1 MTGQTKKN
9 KPNRRAAA
17 LCLAL
22 LLCVSAAGCSAGE
35 TPSAESAAPA
45 AAEAAPEAT
54 PEASAPAEAEAEAE
68 PDSATAAEPAAGSTV
83 AAVAAQDV
91 PVFVPNDSGL
101 TQYTLQGETASVVSP
116 CGLTQYTLQGETTD
130 AAALVEKMAEKG
142 AFPADVV
149 LEALDE
155 SDGVVRL
162 QFSGAL
168 QSYIDGASSAAAL
181 EAISKTFRAFY
192 EAGGRSIET
201 LEIYAAGEPV
211 TVGGV
216 AVDCTVLMYGELPVS
231 GVVDEP

>member
-35 TPSAESAAPA
+35 TPSAAGAAPA
-45 AAEAAPEAT
+45 AAEATPEAAPEAT
-54 PEASAPAEAEAEAE
+54 PEAPAPAEAEAEAE

-101 TQYTLQGETASVVSP
+101 TQYTLQGET
-116 CGLTQYTLQGETTD
+116 TD
-130 AAALVEKMAEKG
+130 AAALIEKMAEKG

-155 SDGVVRL
+155 SDGLVRL

-231 GVVDEP
+231 GIVEEP

>member
-35 TPSAESAAPA
+35 TPSAQGAAPA
-45 AAEAAPEAT
+45 AAEAAPEAAPETTPEAAPEAT

-101 TQYTLQGETASVVSP
+101 TQYTLQGET
-116 CGLTQYTLQGETTD
+116 TD
-130 AAALVEKMAEKG
+130 AAALIEKMAEKG

-192 EAGGRSIET
+192 EAGGRPIET

-231 GVVDEP
+231 GVVEEP

>member
-54 PEASAPAEAEAEAE
+54 PEAAPETTPEAPAPAEAEAEAE

-101 TQYTLQGETASVVSP
+101 TQYTLQGET
-116 CGLTQYTLQGETTD
+116 TD
-130 AAALVEKMAEKG
+130 AAALIEKMAEKG

-155 SDGVVRL
+155 SDGLVRL

-192 EAGGRSIET
+192 EAGGRPIET

-231 GVVDEP
+231 GVVEEP

>member
-35 TPSAESAAPA
+35 TPSAEGAAPA
-45 AAEAAPEAT
+45 AAEAAPEAA

-91 PVFVPNDSGL
+91 PVFVPNDS
-101 TQYTLQGETASVVSP
+101 
-116 CGLTQYTLQGETTD
+116 GLTQYTLQGETTD

-192 EAGGRSIET
+192 EAGGRPIET

-231 GVVDEP
+231 GVVEEP

>member
-22 LLCVSAAGCSAGE
+22 LLCVSAGGCSAGE
-35 TPSAESAAPA
+35 TPSAEGAAPA
-45 AAEAAPEAT
+45 AAETAPEAT
-54 PEASAPAEAEAEAE
+54 PEAPAPAEAEAEAE

-91 PVFVPNDSGL
+91 PVFVPNDS
-101 TQYTLQGETASVVSP
+101 
-116 CGLTQYTLQGETTD
+116 GLTQYTLQGETTD

-192 EAGGRSIET
+192 EAGGRPIET

-231 GVVDEP
+231 GVVEEP

>member
-35 TPSAESAAPA
+35 TPSAAGAAPA
-45 AAEAAPEAT
+45 AAEAAPEAAPETT
-54 PEASAPAEAEAEAE
+54 PEAPAPAEAEAEAE
-68 PDSATAAEPAAGSTV
+68 PDNATAAEPAAGSTV

-101 TQYTLQGETASVVSP
+101 TQYTLQGET
-116 CGLTQYTLQGETTD
+116 TD
-130 AAALVEKMAEKG
+130 AAALIEKMAEKG

-192 EAGGRSIET
+192 EAGGRPIET

-231 GVVDEP
+231 GVVEEP

>member
-35 TPSAESAAPA
+35 TPSAQGAAPA
-45 AAEAAPEAT
+45 AAEAAPETTPETT
-54 PEASAPAEAEAEAE
+54 PEAPAPAEAEAEAE

-101 TQYTLQGETASVVSP
+101 TQYTLQGET
-116 CGLTQYTLQGETTD
+116 TD

-155 SDGVVRL
+155 SDGLVRL

-192 EAGGRSIET
+192 EAGGRPIET

-231 GVVDEP
+231 GVVEEP

>member
-22 LLCVSAAGCSAGE
+22 LLCVSAAGCNAGE
-35 TPSAESAAPA
+35 TPSAEGAAPA
-45 AAEAAPEAT
+45 AAEAT

-68 PDSATAAEPAAGSTV
+68 PDSATAAEPSTGSTV

-91 PVFVPNDSGL
+91 PVFVPNDS
-101 TQYTLQGETASVVSP
+101 
-116 CGLTQYTLQGETTD
+116 GLTQYTLQGETTD

-192 EAGGRSIET
+192 EAGGRPIET

-231 GVVDEP
+231 GVVEEP

>member
-1 MTGQTKKN
+1 MTGQMKKN

-35 TPSAESAAPA
+35 TPSAEGAAPA

-91 PVFVPNDSGL
+91 PVFVPNDS
-101 TQYTLQGETASVVSP
+101 
-116 CGLTQYTLQGETTD
+116 GLTQYTLQGETTD

-231 GVVDEP
+231 GVVEEP

>member
-22 LLCVSAAGCSAGE
+22 LLCVSAGGCSAGE
-35 TPSAESAAPA
+35 TPSAEGATPA
-45 AAEAAPEAT
+45 AAEAAPETTPGTT
-54 PEASAPAEAEAEAE
+54 PEAPAPAEAEAEAE
-68 PDSATAAEPAAGSTV
+68 PDSATAAEPAAGSTI

-91 PVFVPNDSGL
+91 PVFVPNDS
-101 TQYTLQGETASVVSP
+101 
-116 CGLTQYTLQGETTD
+116 GLTQYTLQGETTD

-155 SDGVVRL
+155 SDGLVRL

-231 GVVDEP
+231 GIVEEP

>member
-35 TPSAESAAPA
+35 TPSAQGAAPA
-45 AAEAAPEAT
+45 AAEAAPEAAPEATPEAT

-68 PDSATAAEPAAGSTV
+68 PDSTSAAAETDAGSTV

-91 PVFVPNDSGL
+91 PVFVPNDS
-101 TQYTLQGETASVVSP
+101 
-116 CGLTQYTLQGETTD
+116 GLTQYTLQGETTD

-192 EAGGRSIET
+192 EAGGRPIET

-231 GVVDEP
+231 GVVEEP

>member
-1 MTGQTKKN
+1 MTTGQTKKN

-35 TPSAESAAPA
+35 TPSAEGAAPA
-45 AAEAAPEAT
+45 AAEAAPETT
-54 PEASAPAEAEAEAE
+54 PEAPAPAEAEAEAE

-101 TQYTLQGETASVVSP
+101 TQYTLQGET
-116 CGLTQYTLQGETTD
+116 TD
-130 AAALVEKMAEKG
+130 AAALIEKMAEKG

-231 GVVDEP
+231 GVVEEP

>member
-22 LLCVSAAGCSAGE
+22 LLCVSAGGCSAGE
-35 TPSAESAAPA
+35 TPSAEGAAPA

-101 TQYTLQGETASVVSP
+101 TQYTLQGET
-116 CGLTQYTLQGETTD
+116 TD
-130 AAALVEKMAEKG
+130 AAALVEKMAEEG

-192 EAGGRSIET
+192 EAGGRPIET

-231 GVVDEP
+231 GVVEEP

>member
-1 MTGQTKKN
+1 MTGQTKKS

-22 LLCVSAAGCSAGE
+22 LLCVSAGSCSAGE
-35 TPSAESAAPA
+35 TTSAEGAAPA
-45 AAEAAPEAT
+45 AAEAAPETTPEAT
-54 PEASAPAEAEAEAE
+54 PEAPAPEAEAEAE

-101 TQYTLQGETASVVSP
+101 TQYTLQGET
-116 CGLTQYTLQGETTD
+116 TD

-155 SDGVVRL
+155 SDGLVRL

-192 EAGGRSIET
+192 EAGGRPIET

-231 GVVDEP
+231 GVVEEP

>member
-35 TPSAESAAPA
+35 TPSAAGAAPA
-45 AAEAAPEAT
+45 AAETAPEAT

-68 PDSATAAEPAAGSTV
+68 PDSAPAAAEPAAGSTV

-101 TQYTLQGETASVVSP
+101 TQYTLQGET
-116 CGLTQYTLQGETTD
+116 TD
-130 AAALVEKMAEKG
+130 AAALIEKMAEKG

-211 TVGGV
+211 TVGGI

-231 GVVDEP
+231 GVVEEP

>member
-22 LLCVSAAGCSAGE
+22 LLCVSAAGGSAGE
-35 TPSAESAAPA
+35 TPSAAGAAPA
-45 AAEAAPEAT
+45 AAEAAPEAAPETT
-54 PEASAPAEAEAEAE
+54 PEAPAPAEAEAEAE

-101 TQYTLQGETASVVSP
+101 TQYTLQGET
-116 CGLTQYTLQGETTD
+116 TD
-130 AAALVEKMAEKG
+130 AAALIEKMAEKG

-231 GVVDEP
+231 GVVEEP

>member
-1 MTGQTKKN
+1 M
-9 KPNRRAAA
+9 
-17 LCLAL
+17 
-22 LLCVSAAGCSAGE
+22 
-35 TPSAESAAPA
+35 
-45 AAEAAPEAT
+45 
-54 PEASAPAEAEAEAE
+54 
-68 PDSATAAEPAAGSTV
+68 
-83 AAVAAQDV
+83 
-91 PVFVPNDSGL
+91 PNDS
-101 TQYTLQGETASVVSP
+101 
-116 CGLTQYTLQGETTD
+116 GLTQYTLQGETTD

-211 TVGGV
+211 TVEYDRLIDRQLERAAITTTAGFAKLFADAGK
-216 AVDCTVLMYGELPVS
+216 VLKV
-231 GVVDEP
+231 

>member
-22 LLCVSAAGCSAGE
+22 LLCVSAVGCSAGE
-35 TPSAESAAPA
+35 TPSAEGAAPA
-45 AAEAAPEAT
+45 AAEAAPEAAPEAT
-54 PEASAPAEAEAEAE
+54 PEAPAAEAEAEAE
-68 PDSATAAEPAAGSTV
+68 PDSATAAEPSTGSTV

-101 TQYTLQGETASVVSP
+101 TQYTLQGET
-116 CGLTQYTLQGETTD
+116 TD
-130 AAALVEKMAEKG
+130 AAALIEKMAEKG

-155 SDGVVRL
+155 SDGLVRL

-192 EAGGRSIET
+192 EAGGRPIET

-231 GVVDEP
+231 GVVEEP

>member
-45 AAEAAPEAT
+45 AAETAPEAT

-68 PDSATAAEPAAGSTV
+68 PDSAPAAAEPAAGSTV

-91 PVFVPNDSGL
+91 PVFVPNDS
-101 TQYTLQGETASVVSP
+101 
-116 CGLTQYTLQGETTD
+116 GLTQYTLQGETTD

-192 EAGGRSIET
+192 EAGGRLIET

-231 GVVDEP
+231 GVVEEP

>member
-35 TPSAESAAPA
+35 TPSAEGAAPA

-68 PDSATAAEPAAGSTV
+68 PDSATAAEPSTGSTI

-91 PVFVPNDSGL
+91 PVFVPNDS
-101 TQYTLQGETASVVSP
+101 
-116 CGLTQYTLQGETTD
+116 GLTQYTLQGETTD

-192 EAGGRSIET
+192 EAGGRPIET

-231 GVVDEP
+231 GVVEEP

>member
-35 TPSAESAAPA
+35 TPSAAGAAPA
-45 AAEAAPEAT
+45 AAEAAPEAAPETT
-54 PEASAPAEAEAEAE
+54 PEAPAPAEAEAEAE

-91 PVFVPNDSGL
+91 PVFVPNDS
-101 TQYTLQGETASVVSP
+101 
-116 CGLTQYTLQGETTD
+116 GLTQYTLQGETTD

-201 LEIYAAGEPV
+201 LEIYASGEPV

-231 GVVDEP
+231 GVVEEP

>member
-35 TPSAESAAPA
+35 TPSAQGAAPA
-45 AAEAAPEAT
+45 AAEAAPETTPETTPGTT
-54 PEASAPAEAEAEAE
+54 PEAPAPAEAEAEAE

-91 PVFVPNDSGL
+91 PVFVPNDS
-101 TQYTLQGETASVVSP
+101 
-116 CGLTQYTLQGETTD
+116 GLTQYTLQGETTD

-192 EAGGRSIET
+192 EAGGRPIET

-231 GVVDEP
+231 GVVEEP

>member
-22 LLCVSAAGCSAGE
+22 LLCVSAASCSAEE

-45 AAEAAPEAT
+45 AAETAPEAT

-91 PVFVPNDSGL
+91 PVFVPNDS
-101 TQYTLQGETASVVSP
+101 
-116 CGLTQYTLQGETTD
+116 GLTQYTLQGETTD

-192 EAGGRSIET
+192 EAGGRPIET

-231 GVVDEP
+231 GVVEEP

>member
-35 TPSAESAAPA
+35 TPSAEGAAPA
-45 AAEAAPEAT
+45 AAEAAPEAA
-54 PEASAPAEAEAEAE
+54 PEAPATAEAEAEAE
-68 PDSATAAEPAAGSTV
+68 PDSATAAEPSTGSTV

-101 TQYTLQGETASVVSP
+101 TQYTLQGET
-116 CGLTQYTLQGETTD
+116 TD
-130 AAALVEKMAEKG
+130 AAALIEKMAEKG

-162 QFSGAL
+162 QFSSAL

-192 EAGGRSIET
+192 EAGGRPIET

-231 GVVDEP
+231 GVVEEP

>member
-45 AAEAAPEAT
+45 AAEAAPEATPEAT

-101 TQYTLQGETASVVSP
+101 TQYTLQGET
-116 CGLTQYTLQGETTD
+116 TD
-130 AAALVEKMAEKG
+130 AAALIEKMAEKG

-231 GVVDEP
+231 GVVEEP

>member
-22 LLCVSAAGCSAGE
+22 LLCVSAGGCSAGE
-35 TPSAESAAPA
+35 TPSAEGAAPA
-45 AAEAAPEAT
+45 AAEAAPEAAPEAT

-68 PDSATAAEPAAGSTV
+68 PDSATAAEPSTGSTV

-101 TQYTLQGETASVVSP
+101 TQYTLQGET
-116 CGLTQYTLQGETTD
+116 TD

-142 AFPADVV
+142 AFPADVA

-192 EAGGRSIET
+192 EAGGRPIET

-231 GVVDEP
+231 GVVEEP

>member
-22 LLCVSAAGCSAGE
+22 LLCVSAASCSAGE
-35 TPSAESAAPA
+35 TPSAQGAAPA

-54 PEASAPAEAEAEAE
+54 PEAPAPAEAEAEAE

-101 TQYTLQGETASVVSP
+101 TQYTLQGET
-116 CGLTQYTLQGETTD
+116 TD
-130 AAALVEKMAEKG
+130 AAALIEKMAEKG

-231 GVVDEP
+231 GVVEEP

>member
-35 TPSAESAAPA
+35 TPSAQGAAPA

-54 PEASAPAEAEAEAE
+54 PETTPEAPAPAEAEAEAE

-91 PVFVPNDSGL
+91 PVFVPNDS
-101 TQYTLQGETASVVSP
+101 
-116 CGLTQYTLQGETTD
+116 GLTQYTLQGETTD

-192 EAGGRSIET
+192 EAGGRPIET

-231 GVVDEP
+231 GVVEEP

>member
-35 TPSAESAAPA
+35 TPSAEGAAPA

-68 PDSATAAEPAAGSTV
+68 PDSASVAAETDAGSTV

-91 PVFVPNDSGL
+91 PVFVPNDS
-101 TQYTLQGETASVVSP
+101 
-116 CGLTQYTLQGETTD
+116 GLTQYTLQGETTD

-231 GVVDEP
+231 GVVEEP

>member
-22 LLCVSAAGCSAGE
+22 LLCVSAAGCNAGE
-35 TPSAESAAPA
+35 TPSAEGAAPA
-45 AAEAAPEAT
+45 AAEAT

-91 PVFVPNDSGL
+91 PVFVPNDS
-101 TQYTLQGETASVVSP
+101 
-116 CGLTQYTLQGETTD
+116 GLTQYTLQGETTD

-192 EAGGRSIET
+192 EAGGRPIET

-231 GVVDEP
+231 GVVEEP

>member
-22 LLCVSAAGCSAGE
+22 LLCVSAGGCSAGE
-35 TPSAESAAPA
+35 TPSAEGAAPA

-54 PEASAPAEAEAEAE
+54 PEASAPEAEAEAK
-68 PDSATAAEPAAGSTV
+68 PDSASAAAETAAGSTV

-91 PVFVPNDSGL
+91 PVFVPNDS
-101 TQYTLQGETASVVSP
+101 
-116 CGLTQYTLQGETTD
+116 GLTQYTLQGETTD

-168 QSYIDGASSAAAL
+168 QSYIDGAPSAAAL

-192 EAGGRSIET
+192 EAGGRPIET

-231 GVVDEP
+231 GVVEEP

>member
-35 TPSAESAAPA
+35 TPSAEGAAPA

-68 PDSATAAEPAAGSTV
+68 PDSAPAAEPSTGSTV
-83 AAVAAQDV
+83 TAVAAQDV

-101 TQYTLQGETASVVSP
+101 TQYTLQGET
-116 CGLTQYTLQGETTD
+116 TD
-130 AAALVEKMAEKG
+130 AAALIEKMAEKG

-155 SDGVVRL
+155 SDGLVRL

-192 EAGGRSIET
+192 EAGGRPIET

-231 GVVDEP
+231 GVVEEP

>member
-35 TPSAESAAPA
+35 TPSAQGAAPA
-45 AAEAAPEAT
+45 AAEAAPETT
-54 PEASAPAEAEAEAE
+54 PEAPAPAEAEAEAK

-91 PVFVPNDSGL
+91 PVFVPNDS
-101 TQYTLQGETASVVSP
+101 
-116 CGLTQYTLQGETTD
+116 GLTQYTLQGETTD

-231 GVVDEP
+231 GVVEEP

>member
-22 LLCVSAAGCSAGE
+22 LLCVSAASCSAGE

-45 AAEAAPEAT
+45 AAEAAPEAA

-91 PVFVPNDSGL
+91 PVFVPNDS
-101 TQYTLQGETASVVSP
+101 
-116 CGLTQYTLQGETTD
+116 GLTQYTLQGETTD

-192 EAGGRSIET
+192 EAGGRPIET

-231 GVVDEP
+231 GVVEEP

>member
-35 TPSAESAAPA
+35 TPSAEGAAPA
-45 AAEAAPEAT
+45 AAEAT

-91 PVFVPNDSGL
+91 PVFVPNDS
-101 TQYTLQGETASVVSP
+101 
-116 CGLTQYTLQGETTD
+116 GLTQYTLQGETTD

-192 EAGGRSIET
+192 EAGGRPIET

-231 GVVDEP
+231 GVVEEP

>member
-35 TPSAESAAPA
+35 TPSAEGAAPA
-45 AAEAAPEAT
+45 AAEAAPEA
-54 PEASAPAEAEAEAE
+54 PAPAEAEAEAE

-91 PVFVPNDSGL
+91 PVFVPNDS
-101 TQYTLQGETASVVSP
+101 
-116 CGLTQYTLQGETTD
+116 GLTQYTLQGETTD

-192 EAGGRSIET
+192 EAGGRPIET

-231 GVVDEP
+231 GVVEES

>member
-9 KPNRRAAA
+9 KPDRRAAA

-35 TPSAESAAPA
+35 TPSAQGAAPA
-45 AAEAAPEAT
+45 AAEAAPEAA

-91 PVFVPNDSGL
+91 PVFVPNDS
-101 TQYTLQGETASVVSP
+101 
-116 CGLTQYTLQGETTD
+116 GLTQYTLQGETTD

-192 EAGGRSIET
+192 EAGGRPIET

-231 GVVDEP
+231 GVVEEP

>member
-9 KPNRRAAA
+9 NPNRRAAA

-35 TPSAESAAPA
+35 TPSAEGAAPA
-45 AAEAAPEAT
+45 AAEATPETT
-54 PEASAPAEAEAEAE
+54 PEASAPAETEAEAE

-101 TQYTLQGETASVVSP
+101 TQYTLQGET
-116 CGLTQYTLQGETTD
+116 TD
-130 AAALVEKMAEKG
+130 AAALIEKMAEKG

-192 EAGGRSIET
+192 EAGGRPIET

-231 GVVDEP
+231 GVVEEP

>member
-22 LLCVSAAGCSAGE
+22 LLCVSAGGCSAGE
-35 TPSAESAAPA
+35 TPSAEGAAPA

-91 PVFVPNDSGL
+91 PVFVPNDS
-101 TQYTLQGETASVVSP
+101 
-116 CGLTQYTLQGETTD
+116 GLTQYTLQGETTD

-192 EAGGRSIET
+192 EAGGRPIET

-231 GVVDEP
+231 GVVEEP

>member
-35 TPSAESAAPA
+35 TPSAEGAAPA

-54 PEASAPAEAEAEAE
+54 PETTPEAPAPAEAEAEAE
-68 PDSATAAEPAAGSTV
+68 SDSATAAEPAAGSTV

-101 TQYTLQGETASVVSP
+101 TQYTLQGET
-116 CGLTQYTLQGETTD
+116 TD
-130 AAALVEKMAEKG
+130 AAALIEKMAEKG

-192 EAGGRSIET
+192 EAGGRPIET

-231 GVVDEP
+231 GVVEEP